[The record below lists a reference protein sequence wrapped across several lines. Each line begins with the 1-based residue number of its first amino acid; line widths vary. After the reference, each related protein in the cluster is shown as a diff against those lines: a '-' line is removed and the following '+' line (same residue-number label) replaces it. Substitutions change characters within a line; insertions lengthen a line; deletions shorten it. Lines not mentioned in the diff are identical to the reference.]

1 MFLIIVICLITLLN
15 VVKPN
20 WAKLFLTKSANNSG
34 TILYPTLVISNNKFD
49 YKNKA
54 MDTIIT
60 DFANAWKTFN
70 PELIIKHLSPDFQY
84 NSQWVFE
91 SLDYNGYIEYI
102 RNKFETL
109 KQRNIILDV
118 EIVDDSIYGG
128 KMLRI
133 IQAGESIVYR
143 IKTKNAHVI
152 KGDMCML

>member
-1 MFLIIVICLITLLN
+1 
-15 VVKPN
+15 
-20 WAKLFLTKSANNSG
+20 
-34 TILYPTLVISNNKFD
+34 
-49 YKNKA
+49 

-152 KGDMCML
+152 KGDMCMFWIIETKNQIAIYKLSRDNSSLTIISIRIRFIL